1 MVHTCPVSW
10 GLYRVKLMRI
20 LLFTQQLAAFRS
32 GVGTYT
38 HGLITGL
45 RDLGHQ
51 ITVVVP
57 EGEGIEMP
65 DLRIHTAPHSRFDP
79 TPGGWLS
86 LGVTFAKILS
96 NEAMEY
102 DIAHFTDARESWRVR
117 HSPIPVTGMINDS
130 YALDWLDVNFSRNI
144 FADRYLRSFYYRL
157 LRVVERHT
165 YWRMDALVV
174 NGKYVGR
181 KVINNYRINPKKV
194 RLIYIG
200 LPDQPTVS
208 PILLTGLPSILFVGS
223 NFQRKG
229 LPVLLKATA
238 QLLPQF
244 PDVRVHVVGKDRNQS
259 YLVAQARKLGITE
272 AVEFH
277 GLQPNDRVRGM
288 MIGADIFALPSFTE
302 GFGLVYLEAMRA
314 GTPVI
319 ATSMGGAKEVFV
331 DGKEALF
338 VDPRDEKG
346 LAMAIEKITSSPN
359 TAYRLRKWGQAA
371 AKRFT
376 VNAMGKATEELFLE
390 VLKRT
395 L

>member
-1 MVHTCPVSW
+1 
-10 GLYRVKLMRI
+10 MRI

-51 ITVVVP
+51 ITVVAP
-57 EGEGIEMP
+57 EGESIEIP
-65 DLRIHTAPHSRFDP
+65 DSRIHTASHSRFDP

-86 LGVTFAKILS
+86 LGVSFAKILS
-96 NEAMEY
+96 KEGIKY
-102 DIAHFTDARESWRVR
+102 DIAHFTDAREAWCVR

-130 YALDWLDVNFSRNI
+130 YALDWLDVSFSRNI
-144 FADRYLRSFYYRL
+144 FSDRHLRGIYYRL
-157 LRVVERHT
+157 LRVVERNT
-165 YWRMDALVV
+165 YCRMDAVAV

-181 KVINNYRINPKKV
+181 KVINNYRIDPNKV

-208 PILLTGLPSILFVGS
+208 PIPLTGSPSILFVGS

-229 LPVLLKATA
+229 LSVLLKATA
-238 QLLPQF
+238 QLLPLF

-259 YLVAQARKLGITE
+259 YLVTQARKLGIAE

-277 GLQPNDRVRGM
+277 SSQSNDHVCGM
-288 MIGADIFALPSFTE
+288 MIGADVFALPSFTE

-314 GTPVI
+314 GTPII

-338 VDPRDEKG
+338 VDPGDEKG
-346 LAMAIEKITSSPN
+346 LAMAIEEITSSPN

-371 AKRFT
+371 VKRFT
-376 VNAMGKATEELFLE
+376 VDAMGKATEELFLKA
-390 VLKRT
+390 LKKT

>member
-1 MVHTCPVSW
+1 
-10 GLYRVKLMRI
+10 MRI

-32 GVGTYT
+32 GVGTYA

-45 RDLGHQ
+45 MELGHQ

-57 EGEGIEMP
+57 EGESIEMP
-65 DLRIHTAPHSRFDP
+65 DLRIHIASHSRFDP

-86 LGVTFAKILS
+86 LGVSFAKILS

-102 DIAHFTDARESWRVR
+102 DIAHFSDAREAWCVR
-117 HSPIPVTGMINDS
+117 NSPIPVTGMINDS
-130 YALDWLDVNFSRNI
+130 YAQDWLDVNFSRNI
-144 FADRYLRSFYYRL
+144 FADRYLRGGYYWL
-157 LRVVERHT
+157 LRVVEKYT
-165 YWRMDALVV
+165 YCRMNAVVV
-174 NGKYVGR
+174 NSKHVGR
-181 KVINNYRINPKKV
+181 KVINNYRIDPKKV
-194 RLIYIG
+194 CLIYIG
-200 LPDQPTVS
+200 LPDQPPVF
-208 PILLTGLPSILFVGS
+208 PIPLTGSPSILFVGS

-238 QLLPQF
+238 QLLPRF
-244 PDVRVHVVGKDRNQS
+244 PDLRVHVVGKDRNQS
-259 YLVAQARKLGITE
+259 CLMTQARELGIAE

-277 GLQPNDRVRGM
+277 GLQPNDYVRGM
-288 MIGADIFALPSFTE
+288 MIGADVFALPSFTE

-338 VDPRDEKG
+338 VDPGEEKG
-346 LAMAIEKITSSPN
+346 LAMAIKKITSSPN
-359 TAYRLRKWGQAA
+359 TACRLRKWGQAA

-376 VNAMGKATEELFLE
+376 VDAMGKATEKLFLE
-390 VLKRT
+390 ALKRT

>member
-1 MVHTCPVSW
+1 
-10 GLYRVKLMRI
+10 MRI

-57 EGEGIEMP
+57 EGESIEMP
-65 DLRIHTAPHSRFDP
+65 DLRIHIASHSRFDP

-86 LGVTFAKILS
+86 LGVSFAKILS

-102 DIAHFTDARESWRVR
+102 DIAHFSDAREAWCICN
-117 HSPIPVTGMINDS
+117 SPIPVTGMINDS
-130 YALDWLDVNFSRNI
+130 YAQDWLDVNFPHNI
-144 FADRYLRSFYYRL
+144 FADRYLRGGYYWL
-157 LRVVERHT
+157 LRVVEKHT
-165 YWRMDALVV
+165 YCRMNAVVV
-174 NGKYVGR
+174 NSKHVGR
-181 KVINNYRINPKKV
+181 KVINNYRIDPKKV

-200 LPDQPTVS
+200 LPDQPPVS
-208 PILLTGLPSILFVGS
+208 PIPLTGSPSILFVGS

-244 PDVRVHVVGKDRNQS
+244 PDLRVHVVGRDCNQS
-259 YLVAQARKLGITE
+259 CLMTQARKLGIAE

-277 GLQPNDRVRGM
+277 GLQPNDYVRGM
-288 MIGADIFALPSFTE
+288 MIGADVFALPSLTE

-338 VDPRDEKG
+338 VDPREAKD
-346 LAMAIEKITSSPN
+346 LAMAIKEITSSPN
-359 TAYRLRKWGQAA
+359 TACRLRKWGQAA

-376 VNAMGKATEELFLE
+376 VDAMGKATEKLFLE
-390 VLKRT
+390 ALKRT

>member
-1 MVHTCPVSW
+1 
-10 GLYRVKLMRI
+10 
-20 LLFTQQLAAFRS
+20 
-32 GVGTYT
+32 
-38 HGLITGL
+38 L

-57 EGEGIEMP
+57 EGEGIEIP
-65 DLRIHTAPHSRFDP
+65 DLRIHTVSHSRFDP

-86 LGVTFAKILS
+86 LGTSFAKILS

-102 DIAHFTDARESWRVR
+102 DIAHFTDAREAWYVH

-144 FADRYLRSFYYRL
+144 FADRYMRGFYYWL
-157 LRVVERHT
+157 LRAVERHT
-165 YWRMDALVV
+165 YCRLDAVVV

-181 KVINNYRINPKKV
+181 KVINNYRIDPEKV

-200 LPDQPTVS
+200 LPDQPPVA
-208 PILLTGLPSILFVGS
+208 PIPLTGSPSILFVGS

-244 PDVRVHVVGKDRNQS
+244 PYVRVHVVGKDRNQPH
-259 YLVAQARKLGITE
+259 LVTQARKLGIAG

-288 MIGADIFALPSFTE
+288 MIGADVFALPSFTE

-319 ATSMGGAKEVFV
+319 ATSIGGAKEVFV

-338 VDPRDEKG
+338 VDPGDEKG

-359 TAYRLRKWGQAA
+359 TAYRLYKWGQAA

-376 VNAMGKATEELFLE
+376 VDAMGRATEELFLE
-390 VLKRT
+390 ALKKHFSC
-395 L
+395 

>member
-1 MVHTCPVSW
+1 MGHTEPVSW
-10 GLYRVKLMRI
+10 GLNRGKLMRI

-45 RDLGHQ
+45 RNLGHHV
-51 ITVVVP
+51 TVVVP
-57 EGEGIEMP
+57 DGEGIEMP
-65 DLRIHTAPHSRFDP
+65 DLRIHTASHSRFDP

-86 LGVTFAKILS
+86 LGVSFAKILS

-102 DIAHFTDARESWRVR
+102 DIAHFTDARESWCVR

-144 FADRYLRSFYYRL
+144 FADRHLRSFYYRL
-157 LRVVERHT
+157 LRGVELNT
-165 YWRMDALVV
+165 YRRMDAVVV
-174 NGKYVGR
+174 NGKYVGG
-181 KVINNYRINPKKV
+181 KMIDHYRMDPQKV
-194 RLIYIG
+194 RVSYIG
-200 LPDQPTVS
+200 LPDQPPVS
-208 PILLTGLPSILFVGS
+208 PIPLTGSPSILFVGG
-223 NFQRKG
+223 NFQRKC

-244 PDVRVHVVGKDRNQS
+244 PDVRVHVVGKDRNQPS
-259 YLVAQARKLGITE
+259 LVTQARKLGIAG

-277 GLQPNDRVRGM
+277 GLQPNEQVRGM
-288 MIGADIFALPSFTE
+288 MIGADVFALPSFTE
-302 GFGLVYLEAMRA
+302 GFGLVYLVAMRV

-319 ATSMGGAKEVFV
+319 ATSRGGAKEVFV

-338 VDPRDEKG
+338 VDPGDEKG
-346 LAMAIEKITSSPN
+346 LAMAIEKIASSPN
-359 TAYRLRKWGQAA
+359 TAYRLSKGGKAA

-376 VNAMGKATEELFLE
+376 VDAMGKATEELFLE
-390 VLKRT
+390 ALKRK

>member
-1 MVHTCPVSW
+1 
-10 GLYRVKLMRI
+10 MRI

-45 RDLGHQ
+45 SNLGHR
-51 ITVVVP
+51 ITAVVP

-65 DLRIHTAPHSRFDP
+65 DLRIHRASHSRLDP

-86 LGVTFAKILS
+86 LGVSFAKILS
-96 NEAMEY
+96 YEAMEY
-102 DIAHFTDARESWRVR
+102 DIAHFTDAREAWCVR

-144 FADRYLRSFYYRL
+144 FSDRHLRGIYYWL
-157 LRVVERHT
+157 LRVVERNT
-165 YWRMDALVV
+165 YCRMDAVAV
-174 NGKYVGR
+174 NAKYVGC
-181 KVINNYRINPKKV
+181 KVINNYRMDPKKV

-200 LPDQPTVS
+200 LPDQSPVS
-208 PILLTGLPSILFVGS
+208 PIPLTGSPSILFVGS

-244 PDVRVHVVGKDRNQS
+244 PDVRVHVVGKDRNQP
-259 YLVAQARKLGITE
+259 YIVKQARKLGIAE

-277 GLQPNDRVRGM
+277 GLQPNEQVRGM
-288 MIGADIFALPSFTE
+288 MISADVFALPSFTE

-319 ATSMGGAKEVFV
+319 ATSMGGVKEIFV

-338 VDPRDEKG
+338 VDPGDEKG
-346 LAMAIEKITSSPN
+346 LALAIEKIASSPN
-359 TAYRLRKWGQAA
+359 TAYRLSKGGKAA
-371 AKRFT
+371 AKCFT
-376 VNAMGKATEELFLE
+376 VNAMGKATEELFLAA
-390 VLKRT
+390 LKRT
-395 L
+395 R

>member
-1 MVHTCPVSW
+1 
-10 GLYRVKLMRI
+10 MRI

-51 ITVVVP
+51 ITVVLP
-57 EGEGIEMP
+57 EGEGIEIP
-65 DLRIHTAPHSRFDP
+65 DLRIHTATHSRFDP
-79 TPGGWLS
+79 TPGGCLS
-86 LGVTFAKILS
+86 LGVSFAKILS
-96 NEAMEY
+96 NEAIEY
-102 DIAHFTDARESWRVR
+102 DIAHFTDAREAWYVR
-117 HSPIPVTGMINDS
+117 NSPIPVTGMINDS

-144 FADRYLRSFYYRL
+144 FADRHLRGIYYWL

-165 YWRMDALVV
+165 YCRMDAVVV
-174 NGKYVGR
+174 NSKYVGR
-181 KVINNYRINPKKV
+181 KVINNYRIDPNRV
-194 RLIYIG
+194 RLVYIG

-208 PILLTGLPSILFVGS
+208 PIPLTGSPSILFVGA

-238 QLLPQF
+238 QLLPRF
-244 PDVRVHVVGKDRNQS
+244 PDVRVHVVGKDRNQP
-259 YLVAQARKLGITE
+259 YLVTQARKLGIAE

-277 GLQPNDRVRGM
+277 SLQPNDHVCGM
-288 MIGADIFALPSFTE
+288 MIGADVFVLPSFTE

-314 GTPVI
+314 GTPII
-319 ATSMGGAKEVFV
+319 ATSNGGAKEVLV

-338 VDPRDEKG
+338 VDPGDEKG

-371 AKRFT
+371 VKRFT
-376 VNAMGKATEELFLE
+376 VDAMGKATEELFLE
-390 VLKRT
+390 ALKRT

>member
-1 MVHTCPVSW
+1 MRHTCPVSW
-10 GLYRVKLMRI
+10 GLYREKLIRI

-32 GVGTYT
+32 GVGTYA

-57 EGEGIEMP
+57 EGEGIEIP
-65 DLRIHTAPHSRFDP
+65 DLRIHTVSHSRFDP

-86 LGVTFAKILS
+86 LGTSFAKILS

-102 DIAHFTDARESWRVR
+102 DIAHFTDAREAWYVR

-144 FADRYLRSFYYRL
+144 FADRYMRGFYYWL
-157 LRVVERHT
+157 LRAVERHT
-165 YWRMDALVV
+165 YCRLDAVVV

-181 KVINNYRINPKKV
+181 KVINNYRIDHKKV

-200 LPDQPTVS
+200 LPDQPPVA
-208 PILLTGLPSILFVGS
+208 PIPLTGSPSILFVGS

-229 LPVLLKATA
+229 LSVLLKATA

-244 PDVRVHVVGKDRNQS
+244 PDVRVHVVGKDRNQP
-259 YLVAQARKLGITE
+259 YLVTQARKLGIAE

-277 GLQPNDRVRGM
+277 GLQPNDQVRGM
-288 MIGADIFALPSFTE
+288 MIGADVFALPSFTE

-319 ATSMGGAKEVFV
+319 ATSIGGAKEVFV

-338 VDPRDEKG
+338 VDPGDEKG

-359 TAYRLRKWGQAA
+359 TAYRLCKWGQAA

-376 VNAMGKATEELFLE
+376 VDAMGRATEELFLE
-390 VLKRT
+390 ALKST

>member
-1 MVHTCPVSW
+1 
-10 GLYRVKLMRI
+10 MRI
-20 LLFTQQLAAFRS
+20 LLFAQQLAAFRS

-45 RDLGHQ
+45 RNLGHQ
-51 ITVVVP
+51 ITVVAP
-57 EGEGIEMP
+57 ESEGIEMP
-65 DLRIHTAPHSRFDP
+65 DLRIHTVVRSRFDP

-86 LGVTFAKILS
+86 LGVSFAKILS
-96 NEAMEY
+96 DKAMEY
-102 DIAHFTDARESWRVR
+102 DIAHFTDAREAWCVR
-117 HSPIPVTGMINDS
+117 NPPIPVTGMINDS

-144 FADRYLRSFYYRL
+144 FTDRYLRMFYYWL

-165 YWRMDALVV
+165 YCRMDAVVV

-181 KVINNYRINPKKV
+181 RVINNYRMASKKV

-200 LPDQPTVS
+200 LPDQPPVS
-208 PILLTGLPSILFVGS
+208 PIPLTGSPSILFVGC

-229 LPVLLKATA
+229 LSVLLKATA
-238 QLLPQF
+238 QLLPKF

-259 YLVAQARKLGITE
+259 YLVTQARTLGIAE

-277 GLQPNDRVRGM
+277 GLQPNDKVRGM
-288 MIGADIFALPSFTE
+288 MIGADVFALPSFTE

-319 ATSMGGAKEVFV
+319 ATSMGGAKEVFT

-338 VDPRDEKG
+338 VDPNNEKG
-346 LAMAIEKITSSPN
+346 LAMAIEKIASSPN
-359 TAYRLRKWGQAA
+359 TAYSLRKWGQAA

-376 VNAMGKATEELFLE
+376 VDAMGKETADFFLE
-390 VLKRT
+390 AIKWT

>member
-1 MVHTCPVSW
+1 M
-10 GLYRVKLMRI
+10 
-20 LLFTQQLAAFRS
+20 
-32 GVGTYT
+32 
-38 HGLITGL
+38 
-45 RDLGHQ
+45 
-51 ITVVVP
+51 VP
-57 EGEGIEMP
+57 EGEGIEIP
-65 DLRIHTAPHSRFDP
+65 DLRIHTVSHSRFDP

-86 LGVTFAKILS
+86 LGTSFAKILS
-96 NEAMEY
+96 DEAMEY
-102 DIAHFTDARESWRVR
+102 DIAHFTDAREAWYVR

-144 FADRYLRSFYYRL
+144 FADRYPRGFYYWL
-157 LRVVERHT
+157 LRAVERHT
-165 YWRMDALVV
+165 YCRLDAVVV

-181 KVINNYRINPKKV
+181 KMINNYRIDPEKV

-200 LPDQPTVS
+200 LPDQPPVA
-208 PILLTGLPSILFVGS
+208 PIPLTGSPSILFVGS

-244 PDVRVHVVGKDRNQS
+244 PYIRVHIVGKDRNQPH
-259 YLVAQARKLGITE
+259 LVTQIRKLGIAE

-331 DGKEALF
+331 DGKEAFF
-338 VDPRDEKG
+338 VDPGDEKG

-371 AKRFT
+371 AKHFT
-376 VNAMGKATEELFLE
+376 VDAMGRATEELFLE
-390 VLKRT
+390 ALKKHFSC
-395 L
+395 

>member
-1 MVHTCPVSW
+1 
-10 GLYRVKLMRI
+10 MRI

-51 ITVVVP
+51 VTVVVP

-65 DLRIHTAPHSRFDP
+65 DLRIHTASHSRFDP
-79 TPGGWLS
+79 TPGRWLS
-86 LGVTFAKILS
+86 LGVSFAKILS
-96 NEAMEY
+96 NEAIEY
-102 DIAHFTDARESWRVR
+102 DIAHFTDAREAWCVR
-117 HSPIPVTGMINDS
+117 NSPIPVTGMINDS
-130 YALDWLDVNFSRNI
+130 YALDWLDVNFPRNI
-144 FADRYLRSFYYRL
+144 FADQHLRRFYYWL
-157 LRVVERHT
+157 LRIVERHT
-165 YWRMDALVV
+165 YCRMDVVVV
-174 NGKYVGR
+174 NSKYVGR
-181 KVINNYRINPKKV
+181 KVINNYSIDPKKV
-194 RLIYIG
+194 CLIYIG
-200 LPDQPTVS
+200 LPDQPPVS
-208 PILLTGLPSILFVGS
+208 PIPLTGSPSILFVGS

-229 LPVLLKATA
+229 LPILLKATA

-244 PDVRVHVVGKDRNQS
+244 PDVRVHVVGKDSNQS
-259 YLVAQARKLGITE
+259 YLVTQARKLGIAE

-277 GLQPNDRVRGM
+277 GLQPNDQVRGM

-314 GTPVI
+314 RTPVI

-338 VDPRDEKG
+338 VDPRNEKG

-371 AKRFT
+371 AKRFAVDT
-376 VNAMGKATEELFLE
+376 MGKAIEELFLE
-390 VLKRT
+390 ALKKHFSC
-395 L
+395 

>member
-1 MVHTCPVSW
+1 
-10 GLYRVKLMRI
+10 MRI

-45 RDLGHQ
+45 RNRGHQ
-51 ITVVVP
+51 ITAVVP
-57 EGEGIEMP
+57 EGESIEMP
-65 DLRIHTAPHSRFDP
+65 NLRIHRASHSRLDL
-79 TPGGWLS
+79 TPGRWLS
-86 LGVTFAKILS
+86 LGVSFAKILS
-96 NEAMEY
+96 KEAREY
-102 DIAHFTDARESWRVR
+102 DIAHFTDARESWCVR

-144 FADRYLRSFYYRL
+144 FADRHLRSFYYRF
-157 LRVVERHT
+157 LRGVERNT
-165 YWRMDALVV
+165 YRRMDAVVV
-174 NGKYVGR
+174 NGKYVGG
-181 KVINNYRINPKKV
+181 KMIDHYRMDPQKV
-194 RLIYIG
+194 RVSYIG
-200 LPDQPTVS
+200 LPDQPPVS
-208 PILLTGLPSILFVGS
+208 PIPLTGSPSILFVGG

-229 LPVLLKATA
+229 LPVLLKATV

-244 PDVRVHVVGKDRNQS
+244 PDVRVHVVGKDRNQHS
-259 YLVAQARKLGITE
+259 LVAQARKLGIAE
-272 AVEFH
+272 SVVFH
-277 GLQPNDRVRGM
+277 GLQPNDQVRGM
-288 MIGADIFALPSFTE
+288 MIGADVFALPSLTE

-338 VDPRDEKG
+338 VDPGDEKG
-346 LAMAIEKITSSPN
+346 LAMAIEKITSCPD
-359 TAYRLRKWGQAA
+359 TAYRLRKWGKAA

-376 VNAMGKATEELFLE
+376 VDAMGKATEVFFIDA
-390 VLKRT
+390 LKRR